1 MALDGVMLG
10 LIGKEIKERA
20 LGARVDKIHQPSR
33 EELVF
38 VLRTREGT
46 LRLLVSAG
54 ANHPRVHFTESFI
67 ENPAQPPML
76 CMLFRKKLGSARL
89 CDVRQYG
96 SDRVLML
103 DFEAVDELGDRQ
115 ILTLYVEIMGRCSN
129 AILTSQDGRVIDSVK
144 RVDLSMSSVRPVIP
158 GVEYMLPPQ
167 QDKID
172 LRSGGD
178 EIGSD
183 GIGSDEI
190 GDDMIDAAMSKV
202 LSAGEIRLDKAILS
216 AVMGISPIVS
226 REIAYCVSGGCDS
239 FVSEL
244 GGSERDALRGQLTQL
259 RAVMADGGATPVM
272 VSDKSGK
279 PVDITFFVPNQYGT
293 GADIKSFESFSALL
307 DNLYSV
313 KDQYERM
320 RVKEKGLIQTLTSSC
335 ERIAKK
341 LAIQKIEL
349 ERAENREGLRKLG
362 DLITANIYRLKK
374 GDTVCDLTD
383 YETGEDVTVTLDP
396 RLTPPQNA
404 QKYYKEYAKMKTA
417 EQHLV
422 KLIAAGEKELA
433 YLNSTLDVLSRAATV
448 RELAEIREELE
459 EGGYIRKQNSKAKKP
474 AALPPIKYISDD
486 GFTILVGRNNKQND
500 RLTLKDSM
508 KRDIWLHVSKQPG
521 SHVIIVS
528 DGREI
533 PSSTIE
539 QAAIIA
545 AYHSSARD
553 AGLTA
558 VDFTLV
564 RHVSKPQGSKPGMV
578 IYTDQT
584 TVFVRPAPE
593 LAKRLAAGDK

>member
-172 LRSGGD
+172 LRSGAD
-178 EIGSD
+178 E
-183 GIGSDEI
+183 
-190 GDDMIDAAMSKV
+190 IDAAVSKV
-202 LSAGEIRLDKAILS
+202 LSVGEARLDKAILS

-226 REIAYCVSGGCDS
+226 REIAYRVSGGCDS

-244 GGSERDALRGQLTQL
+244 GDRERDALRGQLTQL
-259 RAVMADGGATPVM
+259 RSVMSDGGATPVM

-279 PVDITFFVPNQYGT
+279 PVDITFFVPNQYGS
-293 GADIKSFESFSALL
+293 GADIKSYESFSALL

-383 YETGEDVTVTLDP
+383 YETGENVTVTLDP

-422 KLIAAGEKELA
+422 KLIADGEKELA

-474 AALPPIKYISDD
+474 AALPPIKYVSDD

-533 PSSTIE
+533 PPSTIE

-584 TVFVRPAPE
+584 TVFVRPDPE
-593 LAKRLAAGDK
+593 LAKRLAASDK